1 VLTGWTIVVVLFNI
15 IDVKAGWPIIELELL
30 DCPTHHEP
38 VEVRCAEVAGRVHGG
53 GSEWIEIGG
62 IAKDK
67 LTFLSET
74 TRTKKLM
81 TWWLC
86 HGPVLF
92 KRAS

>member
-1 VLTGWTIVVVLFNI
+1 M
-15 IDVKAGWPIIELELL
+15 KAGWPIIELELL

-53 GSEWIEIGG
+53 GEWLEIGG
-62 IAKDK
+62 IAEDK

-86 HGPVLF
+86 HGPVPF